1 MTLAGSLVAF
11 ALLFFTA
18 TLAFSLGL
26 TLTLLGVRPLL
37 RRSGAWVERQAAT
50 AALLLPPLLGLCV
63 VAALAAES
71 THALSTGADHCLG
84 HGHHLHLCVR
94 HGAAWLRQPGALA
107 LVTAVTTFVLM
118 RALAS
123 GWSHVMA
130 QRASGRLRS
139 VGAPLRAHCYL
150 VPSEQRFAFTT
161 GLFSPS
167 VLLSTAAWDALEP
180 EEREA
185 VVAHELAHL
194 EQGDLWRRM
203 LLGLAASVGAPGLV
217 DRVMG
222 VWELASE
229 RICDRRAAQ
238 VVGRPS
244 AVAAALLALVRA
256 RPRVAPAG
264 ARFAADSHVPERV
277 KSVLSEEPGGE
288 VTAWRLV
295 CALSLG
301 FLAFAVGCANFAEP
315 LHHLFETI
323 LG

>member
-1 MTLAGSLVAF
+1 MTVAGSLVAF

-26 TLTLLGVRPLL
+26 TITLLGLRPLL

-71 THALSTGADHCLG
+71 AHAIASGADHCLG
-84 HGHHLHLCVR
+84 HGHHLHLCVQ
-94 HGAAWLRQPGALA
+94 HGAAWLSQPWALA
-107 LVTAVTTFVLM
+107 LVTAATTFMLM

-123 GWSHVMA
+123 GWSHAMA

-150 VPSEQRFAFTT
+150 VPSEDRFAFTA

-167 VLLSTAAWDALEP
+167 VLLSTAAWNALQP

-194 EQGDLWRRM
+194 EQGDLWRKM
-203 LLGLAASVGAPGLV
+203 LLGLAASLGAPVLV
-217 DRVMG
+217 DRVLG
-222 VWELASE
+222 LWELASE

-244 AVAAALLALVRA
+244 AVAAALVALVRT

-264 ARFAADSHVPERV
+264 ARFAADGYVPERV

-288 VTAWRLV
+288 ATARHLV
-295 CALSLG
+295 FAFSLA
-301 FLAFAVGCANFAEP
+301 FLTFAVGCASFAEP
-315 LHHLFETI
+315 LHHLLETI